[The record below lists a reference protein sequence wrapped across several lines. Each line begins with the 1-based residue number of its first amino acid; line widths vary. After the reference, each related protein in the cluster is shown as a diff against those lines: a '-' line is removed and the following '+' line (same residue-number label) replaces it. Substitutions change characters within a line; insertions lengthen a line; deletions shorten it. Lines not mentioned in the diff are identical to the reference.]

1 MEQSVGGAGQFARI
15 KEGEDHAGHEGER
28 SRSPGRNDGARRNGR
43 LEVEGVGLPHSDV
56 DGGPREGVRLVRV
69 CASPQ
74 LYGVRKAL
82 VKVAE
87 MIFDVPGHLQR

>member
-56 DGGPREGVRLVRV
+56 DGGLARASDSFGCVRRPSSTAFERL
-69 CASPQ
+69 S
-74 LYGVRKAL
+74 
-82 VKVAE
+82 
-87 MIFDVPGHLQR
+87 